1 MGTHETA
8 FYELI
13 NDKVGR
19 VLNFF
24 NNNKVIIP
32 RVAFVHTEY

>member
-1 MGTHETA
+1 MGTHEAA

-13 NDKVGR
+13 NDKVVR
-19 VLNFF
+19 VFNF
-24 NNNKVIIP
+24 NSSKVIIP

>member
-19 VLNFF
+19 VLNF